1 MKLNVNR
8 TRRNR
13 LIVLLIIAIPSWY
26 FTDMDSMSRL
36 YAYVL
41 PLITFISVLFFC
53 LWIIDVFAHIDN
65 RNNSG

>member
-1 MKLNVNR
+1 MNLNLNR

-13 LIVLLIIAIPSWY
+13 LIVLLIIAIPSWF
-26 FTDMDSMSRL
+26 FTDMDSMSRF

-41 PLITFISVLFFC
+41 PLLTFICVLFFC
-53 LWIIDVFAHIDN
+53 LWIVDVFAHIDK